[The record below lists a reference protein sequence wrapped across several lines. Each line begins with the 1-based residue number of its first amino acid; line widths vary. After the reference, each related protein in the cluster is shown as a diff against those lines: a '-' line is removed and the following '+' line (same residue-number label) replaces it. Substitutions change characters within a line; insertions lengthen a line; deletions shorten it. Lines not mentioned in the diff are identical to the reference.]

1 MGKDST
7 SAMNVIR
14 HSQSSSLAAHMKTH
28 TEEKPVQYD
37 VCDTI
42 YRTSS
47 HVKRHQSTHQR
58 HTTEPQFSE
67 PRQWIVVQGQCV
79 PVKEEL
85 EENSS
90 NTLVKQEEFVLRG
103 QCLPI
108 KQELDES
115 ASSFLFNQE
124 NPAVNELSGPIM
136 QGLERN
142 ASSILVKQE
151 NLDV

>member
-1 MGKDST
+1 MC
-7 SAMNVIR
+7 
-14 HSQSSSLAAHMKTH
+14 
-28 TEEKPVQYD
+28 P
-37 VCDTI
+37 C
-42 YRTSS
+42 
-47 HVKRHQSTHQR
+47 
-58 HTTEPQFSE
+58 
-67 PRQWIVVQGQCV
+67 QGRV
-79 PVKEEL
+79 GG
-85 EENSS
+85 NNS

-124 NPAVNELSGPIM
+124 NPAVNELSGPIK